1 MQQLPWRLISVPA
14 DGRCALHATA
24 VACGY
29 KDALSGNNVCDKIKS
44 EILKYYKGTHASN
57 MIKDL
62 FDTGS
67 FMTDKKIDEFGNSN
81 VANPLYF
88 RDFICEK
95 SHWIKNVVA
104 CECENTQ
111 ELGLSRRGTCTHLKI
126 VAFVHKSTK
135 HLKTT
140 QSVVKRDSVIFLNC
154 ASHWYVLLPYE
165 KSIGL

>member
-29 KDALSGNNVCDKIKS
+29 KDTISGNNVCNKIKS
-44 EILKYYKGTHASN
+44 EMINYYKNTHAHS

-62 FDTGS
+62 FKTGEFMDDT
-67 FMTDKKIDEFGNSN
+67 KINDFGNSH

-88 RDFICEK
+88 KDFICEK
-95 SHWIKNVVA
+95 SNWVKNVVA
-104 CECENTQ
+104 CECENTYQ
-111 ELGLSRRGTCTHLKI
+111 IGLTRRGTCTHAK
-126 VAFVHKSTK
+126 VVSFVHKCNK
-135 HLKTT
+135 HSQTT
-140 QSVVKRDSVIFLNC
+140 QSVLKRNSIVFLNY
-154 ASHWYVLLPYE
+154 ASHWYVLMPYE